1 MDIDL
6 EILELK
12 QELAANN
19 AEMWEQMDAVKR
31 ENAEIRKMQ
40 AEQRWKKS
48 EPVKEAPPPESDWV
62 KEALANVIKNLGGRV
77 PEPVKAPPPPD
88 APDIAAA
95 HAYVANMYGGSTL
108 NGQSVKQKW
117 RNRR

>member
-1 MDIDL
+1 M

-40 AEQRWKKS
+40 AEQRRKKS

-77 PEPVKAPPPPD
+77 PEPVKAPPD

-108 NGQSVKQKW
+108 GTMSVKQKW
-117 RNRR
+117 CHK